1 MSQLSSILHYYSTEF
16 QCPLTQTIMIE
27 PMLSRYGTNFEKDA
41 ILRWLNEGNTTCP
54 VTGKPLGP
62 SCLVSNKNLKWKIQ
76 CWQGTNTGHA
86 TESEEGNVLIP
97 DYVNGFLAFVVLP
110 PKNFFCD
117 FSGKI
122 MSDPVV
128 SKEGISFERED
139 ILLWLEK
146 EDICP
151 VTGKALSPCLLI
163 PNIKLRNEIQDWYIS
178 NDTFQSLAMDFGED
192 HQAAVLASKKLDS
205 QGDEAFLEGMR
216 RAQAPGKRTNAFA
229 IKETI
234 ARSA

>member
-1 MSQLSSILHYYSTEF
+1 MSQFFSIQYPTEF
-16 QCPLTQTIMIE
+16 ECPLTKTIMIE
-27 PMLSRYGTNFEKDA
+27 PMMSRYGTNFEKDA
-41 ILRWLNEGNTTCP
+41 ILRWLDEGNTTCP
-54 VTGKPLGP
+54 DTGKPLRP

-86 TESEEGNVLIP
+86 TESEEEKFVP
-97 DYVNGFLAFVVLP
+97 DYDVDEILAPFMVLP
-110 PKNFFCD
+110 PKNFFCA

-128 SKEGISFERED
+128 SKEGISFERNE
-139 ILLWLEK
+139 ILLWLEQ

-151 VTGKALSPCLLI
+151 VTGKVLSPRLLI
-163 PNIKLRNEIQDWYIS
+163 PNIKLRKETQEWHKS

-192 HQAAVLASKKLDS
+192 QSTVLASKKLDS
-205 QGDEAFLEGMR
+205 QQGEKAWEEGLRAQHAFL
-216 RAQAPGKRTNAFA
+216 GKRTKAFA
-229 IKETI
+229 IKKTT

>member
-1 MSQLSSILHYYSTEF
+1 
-16 QCPLTQTIMIE
+16 MIE
-27 PMLSRYGTNFEKDA
+27 PMLSKYGTNFEKDA
-41 ILRWLNEGNTTCP
+41 ICMWLDEGNTTCP
-54 VTGKPLGP
+54 VTGKPMRP

-86 TESEEGNVLIP
+86 TESEEVAP
-97 DYVNGFLAFVVLP
+97 DYVGEFLAFLVLP
-110 PKNFFCD
+110 PKNFFCA
-117 FSGKI
+117 FNGKL
-122 MSDPVV
+122 MSDPLV
-128 SKEGISFERED
+128 SKEGISFEQND

-151 VTGKALSPCLLI
+151 VTGNALSPRLLI
-163 PNIKLRNEIQDWYIS
+163 PNIKLRKEIQEWQTS

-205 QGDEAFLEGMR
+205 QGKGALEGL
-216 RAQAPGKRTNAFA
+216 RAKALSKGTKAYA
-229 IKETI
+229 IKETR